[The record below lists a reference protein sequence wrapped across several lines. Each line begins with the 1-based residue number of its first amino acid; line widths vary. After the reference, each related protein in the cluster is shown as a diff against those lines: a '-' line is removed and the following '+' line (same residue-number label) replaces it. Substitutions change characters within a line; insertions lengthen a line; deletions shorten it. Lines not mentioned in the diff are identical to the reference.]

1 MDLRISERFALWS
14 RCVEGQSSRQFLGGA
29 PAEFPNRYREGSVS
43 GLLPTGVR
51 QELFVAG
58 RQGEPWTGLFKQY
71 VAAAEKSGDPVRI
84 MTMEGAGHFDG
95 INPQAPAWE
104 AVMEKAPDLLIPR

>member
-1 MDLRISERFALWS
+1 M
-14 RCVEGQSSRQFLGGA
+14 EGQSSRQFLGGA

-58 RQGEPWTGLFKQY
+58 RQGEPWTGLF
-71 VAAAEKSGDPVRI
+71 

>member
-1 MDLRISERFALWS
+1 MESM
-14 RCVEGQSSRQFLGGA
+14 CGGQSSRSSSGA
-29 PAEFPNRYREGSVS
+29 RLRSSRTVIREGSVS

-84 MTMEGAGHFDG
+84 LTMEGAGHFGG

-104 AVMEKAPDLLIPR
+104 AVMEKVRDLLIPR